1 MNRMPR
7 RLLSSRLTP
16 FYKFVSPLLF
26 VVWLVWFGA
35 FLVTGRGLGIGE
47 VPTAFLFMVA
57 IIMAIN
63 FAWMGW
69 LALKSHKVEADAEN
83 FYVSNFGKEIV
94 IPRADLYEA
103 TEMRWFQ
110 PYWITLR
117 LRRPSE
123 FGDRIMFIPPWR
135 FGSFWTANPMVEEL
149 NSSRTRW

>member
-1 MNRMPR
+1 MPR

-16 FYKFVSPLLF
+16 FYKFVVPLLF
-26 VVWLVWFGA
+26 VIWIFWVVTFLITGRDLVVGKVPAA
-35 FLVTGRGLGIGE
+35 FLLV
-47 VPTAFLFMVA
+47 VA
-57 IIMAIN
+57 IITAVN

-69 LALKSHKVEADAEN
+69 LALRSHKVEADAEN

-94 IPRADLYEA
+94 IPRADLYKA

-135 FGSFWTANPMVEEL
+135 FGSFWTANPLVDEL